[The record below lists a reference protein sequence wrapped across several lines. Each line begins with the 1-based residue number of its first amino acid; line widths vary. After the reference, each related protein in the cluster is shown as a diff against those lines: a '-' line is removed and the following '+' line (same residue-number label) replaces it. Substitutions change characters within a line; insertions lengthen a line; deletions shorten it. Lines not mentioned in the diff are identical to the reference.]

1 MITMWGK
8 IVKIT
13 LDENDV
19 DEINGIVYKV
29 NIGNKYYIGSTKNK
43 LNERENKHNFK
54 IKNGSKTKFHDEC
67 IKNNIYK
74 VKCIELYRG
83 TDYKEIENKIVLESL
98 NDKHCL
104 NMKAVISNKERRKE
118 QRSVKGKC
126 ELCGVEMLKKN
137 LKRHKQNFHKVS
149 LFCPKVRQ

>member
-43 LNERENKHNFK
+43 LNETH
-54 IKNGSKTKFHDEC
+54 
-67 IKNNIYK
+67 
-74 VKCIELYRG
+74 
-83 TDYKEIENKIVLESL
+83 
-98 NDKHCL
+98 
-104 NMKAVISNKERRKE
+104 
-118 QRSVKGKC
+118 
-126 ELCGVEMLKKN
+126 
-137 LKRHKQNFHKVS
+137 
-149 LFCPKVRQ
+149 